1 MQFFAAGIK
10 WEKGNC
16 VGMPVN
22 TFFDVEEMRASPQ
35 KIEQTD
41 KVRAICFA
49 CPIWKDCLKWGF
61 ANEEFGVWGG
71 LTGIERQSFVSN
83 KFYEN
88 RVRTLKS
95 IAQFG
100 IDEVQVR
107 SLMNGD

>member
-1 MQFFAAGIK
+1 MQFFATGIK

-35 KIEQTD
+35 KTEQTD
-41 KVRAICFA
+41 KIRAICFS

-71 LTGIERQSFVSN
+71 LTGVERQSFLSN

-88 RVRTLKS
+88 RIRTLKS

-107 SLMNGD
+107 SLMNGN